1 MSAEL
6 GLRGPRDSLSF
17 PLHLAVALFPSVQ
30 ERDCFFGR
38 EPALPWGRPC
48 AILRSFVRG
57 SAVKIFM
64 DFAILFGVFSGL
76 NSLSLMPRSWAC
88 RQWNN
93 LPRFA

>member
-1 MSAEL
+1 
-6 GLRGPRDSLSF
+6 
-17 PLHLAVALFPSVQ
+17 
-30 ERDCFFGR
+30 
-38 EPALPWGRPC
+38 
-48 AILRSFVRG
+48 LRSFVRG

-93 LPRFA
+93 LSRFA